1 MSDDSASRLRRL
13 ALAGSLGAGAAHELR
28 NLLSVAETA
37 LFLAKRDI
45 GDPSKLTSR
54 LDQALGEVRRAQSI
68 VSGLL
73 GLARGEPVQKAP
85 APIGELL
92 VLALRAVSP
101 PPSVVC
107 SIDVDES
114 LAVTCDRALVQ
125 RVFENLM
132 QNAIEA
138 FAGSPGRIE
147 TRVSVDASFVACTID
162 DDGPGMSKEEQ
173 DKLFEPLVTSKPE
186 GTGLGLVL
194 CRAIVEAHG
203 GTIVITP
210 GEASGTRVRVE
221 LPRG

>member
-28 NLLSVAETA
+28 NLLSAAETA
-37 LFLAKRDI
+37 LFLAKRDL
-45 GDPSKLTSR
+45 GDPSKLTPR
-54 LDQALGEVRRAQSI
+54 LDQALAEVRRAQSI

-73 GLARGEPVQKAP
+73 GLARGEPVQKEP
-85 APIGELL
+85 VPIGELL

-114 LAVTCDRALVQ
+114 LAVACDRALVQ
-125 RVFENLM
+125 RVFENLL

-138 FAGSPGRIE
+138 LAGSPGRIE